1 LSAYIILFWS
11 AFGAATIL
19 PFYSEVVLL
28 AYLEAGYDPAGLFLA
43 ATVGNTLGAV
53 VNWAI
58 GWHVDHL
65 LGRRWFPVTEA
76 QLERA
81 RRWFYRYGYWSLLLA
96 WLPVGGDALTFV
108 GGIMRVR
115 LATFIL
121 LVGFG
126 KAARYAAIVLG
137 WGALPGH

>member
-1 LSAYIILFWS
+1 MSAYAILFWT

-19 PFYSEVVLL
+19 PFYSEVVLVGML
-28 AYLEAGYDPAGLFLA
+28 GAGYDPGLLWLS
-43 ATVGNTLGAV
+43 ATIGNTLGAV

-58 GWHVDHL
+58 GWQFDYL
-65 LGRRWFPVTEA
+65 LGRRWMPVTEA
-76 QLERA
+76 QLERG
-81 RRWFYRYGYWSLLLA
+81 RQWFGKYGYWSLLLA

-115 LATFIL
+115 LGVFLL

-126 KAARYAAIVLG
+126 KGARYAAIIL
-137 WGALPGH
+137 AYDYLPGT